1 MKKILQALYEV
12 LANFYIK
19 KDGKYDA
26 GIPFLGACFIGLMLG
41 LFIANISGIISLVT
55 KNPMI
60 IHNSSK
66 GLALLCIIA
75 FFGLVYIV
83 MFYGFKLEKMGPL
96 ENGLFLIDKNTYRTT
111 IKLIVANVVIF
122 VVLLALKSIFVKTN

>member
-1 MKKILQALYEV
+1 MKKTLQAVYEV

-41 LFIANISGIISLVT
+41 LFIASISVIISLVT
-55 KNPMI
+55 KKPMI

-66 GLALLCIIA
+66 GLALLCIIS
-75 FFGLVYIV
+75 FFALVYIV
-83 MFYGFKLEKMGPL
+83 LFYGFKLEKMGPS
-96 ENGLFLIDKNTYRTT
+96 ENGLFMIDKNTYRAT
-111 IKLIVANVVIF
+111 IKLIVANVAIF
-122 VVLLALKSIFVKTN
+122 IVLSALKLFFVKTH